1 MENPPAP
8 AENSCAGGFS
18 YLISVAT
25 VIKRDRDLAILVDR
39 QRFHTIDMRVRNDRI
54 IGFGD
59 AVGEQLALVFAS
71 LRIGNAAALRKI
83 VKKL

>member
-18 YLISVAT
+18 YLIAI
-25 VIKRDRDLAILVDR
+25 VIKRDCDLAIPAGR
-39 QRFHTIDMRVRNDRI
+39 QRLHTIDMRVRNDRF
-54 IGFGD
+54 IGFDD
-59 AVGEQLALVFAS
+59 AVGKQFALIFVH
-71 LRIGNAAALRKI
+71 LRIGNAAGLRKI

>member
-18 YLISVAT
+18 YLISNVAT

-39 QRFHTIDMRVRNDRI
+39 QRFHTIDMPVRNDRI
-54 IGFGD
+54 M
-59 AVGEQLALVFAS
+59 VLSTLLESS
-71 LRIGNAAALRKI
+71 LRWFLLA
-83 VKKL
+83 